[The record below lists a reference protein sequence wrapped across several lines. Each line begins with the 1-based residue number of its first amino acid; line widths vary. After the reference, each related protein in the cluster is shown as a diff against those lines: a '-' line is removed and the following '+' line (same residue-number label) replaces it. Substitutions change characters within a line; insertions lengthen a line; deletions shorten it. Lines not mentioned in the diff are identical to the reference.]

1 MVCKALHGGSMTKQ
15 NEALTFGTL
24 LRTHRERSVE
34 RRLGRPLS
42 QDRLARKLSEKTGL
56 IFNRNNVGNWEA
68 DKVFL
73 PVEDRRTLVSLIAIL
88 FEYSGISTFA
98 EANHLLDVGNYKSL
112 NDSEQDEI
120 KNWLTKKGISI
131 QIDAG
136 ATPSFRS
143 GSSAMDGELG
153 ADLKPEKNSRNW
165 GGYPSLKSLFSRDQ
179 QPVELYDAEC
189 GERPIDLSTQRLQ
202 VSTSFGAYFVG
213 LLEKPNLY
221 LDLKAQIDCPATSR
235 QAGLEPLQR
244 IFWHLEYARGP
255 RIIIIG
261 GEGGMGKSTLSAKI
275 IRCLHQEQAID
286 LILGDSAKSRQIDPL
301 SKKIIHIAQ
310 GVYDPASF
318 HTRLCSQVG
327 LPAFS
332 GRDAVAAIRD
342 RLSGRKAVIVL
353 DNLETVKKGD
363 EILDTLMAL
372 TSRDIRA
379 IVTTRKIHGLKA
391 LDAKSL
397 VVQLQPITDPTSVEE
412 FLNWHIEQHQYQH
425 PALRN
430 LRHGLSHHIPWL
442 VTRTGGIPLL
452 MQLVLS
458 DVARSSWVSV
468 QSLPSLF
475 GKDLLDFLYQA
486 RWDEL
491 GGLGSSGHTAREVL
505 RWIAHEQ
512 FHGQKITSKMLTE
525 WAVSRVLD
533 SYLPEAI
540 SHLFEMFLVTNR
552 DSVQGNFSIYPS
564 LVEFIDR
571 QVSDPADK

>member
-1 MVCKALHGGSMTKQ
+1 MTKQ

-24 LRTHRERSVE
+24 LRTYRERSVE

-42 QDRLARKLSEKTGL
+42 QDRLARKVSEKTGL
-56 IFNRNNVGNWEA
+56 IFNRNNVGNWES

-88 FEYSGISTFA
+88 FEYSGISTFE
-98 EANHLLDVGNYKSL
+98 EADRLLDAGNYRWLS
-112 NDSEQDEI
+112 DSEQGEI
-120 KNWLTKKGISI
+120 NHWLTKKGISVPGSST
-131 QIDAG
+131 DT
-136 ATPSFRS
+136 ATFRS
-143 GSSAMDGELG
+143 GTSTLDDIPK
-153 ADLKPEKNSRNW
+153 ADLKPEKNSGSW
-165 GGYPSLKSLFSRDQ
+165 GGYPSLRSLFNRDQ
-179 QPVELYDAEC
+179 RTVELYGAEC
-189 GERPIDLSTQRLQ
+189 GESPINLSTQRLQ

-221 LDLKAQIDCPATSR
+221 LDLEAQIDCPAANR
-235 QAGLEPLQR
+235 QTGLAPLQR

-255 RIIIIG
+255 RMIIIG
-261 GEGGMGKSTLSAKI
+261 GEGGMGKSTLTAKI

-286 LILGDSAKSRQIDPL
+286 LILGDSAKSRHIDPL
-301 SKKIIHIAQ
+301 SRKIIHIAQ

-318 HTRLCSQVG
+318 HHRLCSQVG

-332 GRDAVAAIRD
+332 GKDAVTAIRD
-342 RLSGRKAVIVL
+342 RLLGRKAVIVM

-363 EILDTLMAL
+363 EILDTLLAL

-379 IVTTRKIHGLKA
+379 IVTTRKIHGLRA
-391 LDAKSL
+391 LDSKSL
-397 VVQLQPITDPTSVEE
+397 VVQLQPVTDPTVVEE

-425 PALRN
+425 PALRS

-442 VTRTGGIPLL
+442 VTRTGGVPLL

-475 GKDLLDFLYQA
+475 GRDLLDFLYQA

-491 GGLGSSGHTAREVL
+491 GGLGSSGHIAREVL

-512 FHGQKITSKMLTE
+512 YHGQRITSKMLSE

-552 DSVQGNFSIYPS
+552 DSIQGNFSIYPS
-564 LVEFIDR
+564 LVEFIDK
-571 QVSDPADK
+571 QVSDPVDK

>member
-1 MVCKALHGGSMTKQ
+1 MPKK
-15 NEALTFGTL
+15 NETPTFGNL
-24 LRTHRERSVE
+24 LRVYRERSVD

-68 DKVFL
+68 DKMFL
-73 PVEDRRTLVSLIAIL
+73 PIEDRRTLVSLIAIL
-88 FEYSGISTFA
+88 FEYSGINTFE
-98 EANHLLDVGNYKSL
+98 EANHLLDIGNYRSL
-112 NDSEQDEI
+112 SDAEQDEI

-131 QIDAG
+131 LM
-136 ATPSFRS
+136 ATAATSSFRS
-143 GSSAMDGELG
+143 GSSAMDRNLE
-153 ADLKPEKNSRNW
+153 ADSKPENNSGGW
-165 GGYPSLKSLFSRDQ
+165 GGHPRLKSLFSRHQ
-179 QPVELYDAEC
+179 EPVELYDPDC
-189 GERPIDLSTQRLQ
+189 GENPIDLSAQRLQ

-221 LDLKAQIDCPATSR
+221 LNLESQIDCPASNR
-235 QAGLEPLQR
+235 QGGLAPLQR

-286 LILGDSAKSRQIDPL
+286 LILGDSAKSEHVDPL
-301 SKKIIHIAQ
+301 SKKITKYEQ
-310 GVYDPASF
+310 GFYDPASF
-318 HTRLCSQVG
+318 YIRLCNQVG

-332 GRDAVAAIRD
+332 GKDAVDAIRD
-342 RLSGRKAVIVL
+342 RLLGRKAVIVL

-363 EILDTLMAL
+363 EILDTLKML

-391 LDAKSL
+391 LDSKSL
-397 VVQLQPITDPTSVEE
+397 VVQLNPLTDPTSVEE
-412 FLNWHIEQHQYQH
+412 FLNWHIEQHQCQH

-430 LRHGLSHHIPWL
+430 VRHELTHHITWL

-458 DVARSSWVSV
+458 DVARSSWTSL
-468 QSLPSLF
+468 QFLPSLF
-475 GKDLLDFLYQA
+475 GRDLLDFLYQS

-491 GGLGSSGHTAREVL
+491 GGLGSSGHTARELL
-505 RWIAHEQ
+505 RWIAREQ
-512 FHGQKITSKMLTE
+512 YHGQLITSKTLTE

-533 SYLPEAI
+533 SHLPEAI
-540 SHLFEMFLVTNR
+540 SYLFEMFLVTNR

-564 LVEFIDR
+564 LAEFIEK
-571 QVSDPADK
+571 QAPDPIGK